1 MLSSIV
7 AILAFITVGYGVSS
21 VRMVKEGRAALVERL
36 GRYNR
41 KLDPGLNFIVPLVE
55 QVVLEDSLRE
65 QILDIKPRQAITKDN
80 VDLEVDA
87 IIYWRIYNLER
98 TYYAVEDVEFAMQ
111 ELVVTTLRS
120 EVGKT
125 EFKELFS
132 TRDAIN
138 QALLDVLD
146 EATGP
151 WGIKINRVEIQ
162 QLGPPQDVLDAMQK
176 ERAASYEKD
185 AKILRAEGDKNAKI
199 LEAQADVESMRQLS
213 EALEATGNGKELLRY
228 LLAQRYVAA
237 NQRIGESD
245 NSKVLFMDP
254 KALTEGLVDLINEG
268 DSSNP
273 PSSKKPSDN

>member
-1 MLSSIV
+1 MLSSIL
-7 AILAFITVGYGVSS
+7 AIFTFITVGYGVSS
-21 VRMVKEGRAALVERL
+21 VRMVKEGRGALVERL

-55 QVVLEDSLRE
+55 QVVLDDSLKE
-65 QILDIKPRQAITKDN
+65 QILDIEPRQAITKDN

-87 IIYWRIYNLER
+87 IIYWRIYDLEK
-98 TYYAVEDVEFAMQ
+98 TYYAVEDVELAME

-132 TRDAIN
+132 SRENIN
-138 QALLDVLD
+138 RALLDVLD

-162 QLGPPQDVLDAMQK
+162 KLGPPPDILEAMQK
-176 ERAASYEKD
+176 ERAASYEKE
-185 AKILRAEGDKNAKI
+185 AQILRAQGEKDAKI

-254 KALTEGLVDLINEG
+254 RALTEGLVDLINEG

-273 PSSKKPSDN
+273 PSNNN

>member
-1 MLSSIV
+1 MLSSIL
-7 AILAFITVGYGVSS
+7 AIFAFITVGYGVSS
-21 VRMVKEGRAALVERL
+21 VRMVKEGRGALVERL

-41 KLDPGLNFIVPLVE
+41 KLEPGLNFIVPLVE
-55 QVVLEDSLRE
+55 QVVLDDSLKE
-65 QILDIKPRQAITKDN
+65 QILDILPRQAITKDN

-87 IIYWRIYNLER
+87 IIYWRIYDLEK
-98 TYYAVEDVEFAMQ
+98 TFYAVENVELAMQ

-132 TRDAIN
+132 TRDDIN
-138 QALLDVLD
+138 RALLDVLD

-162 QLGPPQDVLDAMQK
+162 KLGPPPDVLEAMQK

-185 AKILRAEGDKNAKI
+185 AKILRAQAEKDAKI

-213 EALEATGNGKELLRY
+213 AALDATGNGKELLRY

-237 NQRIGESD
+237 NQRIGESE

-254 KALTEGLVDLINEG
+254 KSLTEGLVDLINEG

-273 PSSKKPSDN
+273 SPSDSSQN

>member
-1 MLSSIV
+1 MFSSIIP
-7 AILAFITVGYGVSS
+7 ILAFITLGYSISS
-21 VRMVKEGRAALVERL
+21 VKVVKEGRGALVERL

-65 QILDIKPRQAITKDN
+65 QILDIPPRKAITKDN

-125 EFKELFS
+125 DFKELFS
-132 TRDAIN
+132 TRDDIN
-138 QALLDVLD
+138 RALLDVLD

-162 QLGPPQDVLDAMQK
+162 KLDPPQDVLDAMQK

-185 AKILRAEGDKNAKI
+185 AKILQAEAEREAKI
-199 LEAQADVESMRQLS
+199 LEAQADVESMERLS
-213 EALEATGNGKELLRY
+213 RALEATGNGKDLLKY

-237 NQRIGESD
+237 NQRIGESE

-254 KALTEGLVDLINEG
+254 KSLTEGLVDLINEG

-273 PSSKKPSDN
+273 SPPSRN

>member
-1 MLSSIV
+1 MLSSIL
-7 AILAFITVGYGVSS
+7 AIFTFITVGYGVSS
-21 VRMVKEGRAALVERL
+21 VRMVKEGRGALVERL

-55 QVVLEDSLRE
+55 QVVLDDSLKE
-65 QILDIKPRQAITKDN
+65 QILDIEPRQAITKDN

-87 IIYWRIYNLER
+87 IIYWRIYDLEK
-98 TYYAVEDVEFAMQ
+98 TYYAVEDVELAME

-132 TRDAIN
+132 SRENIN
-138 QALLDVLD
+138 RALLDVLD

-162 QLGPPQDVLDAMQK
+162 KLGPPQDILEAMQK
-176 ERAASYEKD
+176 ERAASYEKE
-185 AKILRAEGDKNAKI
+185 AQILRAQGEKDAKI

-254 KALTEGLVDLINEG
+254 RALTEGLVDLINEG

-273 PSSKKPSDN
+273 PSNNN

>member
-1 MLSSIV
+1 MRV
-7 AILAFITVGYGVSS
+7 
-21 VRMVKEGRAALVERL
+21 VKEGRGALVERL
-36 GRYNR
+36 GRFNR
-41 KLDPGLNFIVPLVE
+41 RLDPGLNFIVPVMD

-65 QILDIKPRQAITKDN
+65 QILDIPPRRAITRDN

-87 IIYWRIYNLER
+87 IIYWRIYDLEK

-132 TRDAIN
+132 TRDDIN
-138 QALLDVLD
+138 RALLDVLD

-162 QLGPPQDVLDAMQK
+162 KLDPPQDVLDAMQK
-176 ERAASYEKD
+176 ERAAAYEKD
-185 AKILRAEGDKNAKI
+185 AKILRAEADKDAKI
-199 LEAQADVESMRQLS
+199 LEAQADVESMQRLS
-213 EALEATGNGKELLRY
+213 DALQATGNGKELLKY

-254 KALTEGLVDLINEG
+254 RSLTEGLVDLINEG

-273 PSSKKPSDN
+273 PSSNN

>member
-7 AILAFITVGYGVSS
+7 AILTFITLGYGVSS
-21 VRMVKEGRAALVERL
+21 VRVIKEGRGALVERL

-41 KLDPGLNFIVPLVE
+41 KLDPGLNFIMPLVE
-55 QVVLEDSLRE
+55 QVVLDDSLRE
-65 QILDIKPRQAITKDN
+65 QILDIPPRQAITKDN

-87 IIYWRIYNLER
+87 IIYWRIYNLEK

-125 EFKELFS
+125 DFKELFS
-132 TRDAIN
+132 TRDDIN
-138 QALLDVLD
+138 RALLDVLD

-162 QLGPPQDVLDAMQK
+162 KLGPPQDVLDAMQK

-185 AKILRAEGDKNAKI
+185 AKILQAQAEQEAKI

-273 PSSKKPSDN
+273 SSHN

>member
-41 KLDPGLNFIVPLVE
+41 KLEPGLNFIVPLVE

-65 QILDIKPRQAITKDN
+65 QILDIQPRQAITKDN
-80 VDLEVDA
+80 VTLEVDA

-132 TRDAIN
+132 TRDDIN

-162 QLGPPQDVLDAMQK
+162 QLGPPPDVLEAMQK

-185 AKILRAEGDKNAKI
+185 AKILRAQADKDAKI

-213 EALEATGNGKELLRY
+213 EALDATGNGKELLRY

-273 PSSKKPSDN
+273 PSSNN

>member
-7 AILAFITVGYGVSS
+7 AILTFITLGYGVSS
-21 VRMVKEGRAALVERL
+21 VRVIKEGRGALVERL

-41 KLDPGLNFIVPLVE
+41 KLDPGLNFIMPLVE
-55 QVVLEDSLRE
+55 QVVLDDSLRE
-65 QILDIKPRQAITKDN
+65 QILDIPPRQAITKDN

-87 IIYWRIYNLER
+87 IIYWRIYNLEK

-125 EFKELFS
+125 DFKELFS
-132 TRDAIN
+132 TRDDIN
-138 QALLDVLD
+138 RALLDVLD

-162 QLGPPQDVLDAMQK
+162 KLGPPQDVLDAMQK

-185 AKILRAEGDKNAKI
+185 AKILQAQAEQEAKI

-213 EALEATGNGKELLRY
+213 EALDATGNGKELLRY

-273 PSSKKPSDN
+273 SSHN